1 MTARRERRA
10 PRPRGRTPWE
20 AGCRCVLEHA
30 GRQHARQSRAELHRP
45 VRVMARITRCELG
58 REEKRSTA
66 SGYRRGRA
74 GWRVGSRG
82 GQRTFASEY
91 SSSTSELVRILASPD
106 SGSAASDVSD
116 RRWPSGTESLV
127 RTAALPF
134 RRAAIINSKRSWA
147 TPNRYLGE
155 YMQEMNEII
164 KIYRVGF

>member
-1 MTARRERRA
+1 M
-10 PRPRGRTPWE
+10 
-20 AGCRCVLEHA
+20 
-30 GRQHARQSRAELHRP
+30 
-45 VRVMARITRCELG
+45 RVTARITRCELG

-134 RRAAIINSKRSWA
+134 RLPSVINSRRSWA
-147 TPNRYLGE
+147 RPNRYLGE
-155 YMQEMNEII
+155 SVPSTRKFYYYNNYEYMDLFDPPGYEQLAW
-164 KIYRVGF
+164 